1 MRWTWWN
8 MWTLHTAFNRSY
20 LWYLGTN
27 KCDPFTPKMEKK
39 GGCAA
44 LSSSGWDFWGLPVCS
59 RGKNIHDPPR
69 GSELALQLMHWV
81 TFPFSFCF
89 FSFFLVPSFFF
100 FVFFFP
106 FHFLFYSLL
115 AFPFPFF
122 YLHFHLAFT
131 SFLLLPSSSK
141 FKAKRGLNITS
152 QECPRGIL
160 PNKEELTPF
169 FAAQH
174 CWICITQV
182 IFISHFINSVL

>member
-1 MRWTWWN
+1 MKHVDTTHSFQQELFVVFRHQQVWPI
-8 MWTLHTAFNRSY
+8 HTKN
-20 LWYLGTN
+20 G
-27 KCDPFTPKMEKK
+27 KK

-89 FSFFLVPSFFF
+89 FSFFLVPSF
-100 FVFFFP
+100 FFFP